1 VVFWIK
7 KGGVMALKE
16 QQVDEKQ
23 AAASSRVM
31 VSSLA

>member
-1 VVFWIK
+1 
-7 KGGVMALKE
+7 MALKE